1 MISELEDLVQ
11 GVADSFLPVLAP
23 PAVVDSSSFLSE
35 EVVQQSVKAPS
46 EWGPLCWPVFAWKDA
61 FLAGFDLRPHSF
73 LVRAHPMPMH

>member
-1 MISELEDLVQ
+1 MQ

-46 EWGPLCWPVFAWKDA
+46 EWGPL
-61 FLAGFDLRPHSF
+61 LAGICLERPGGKTLSTPV
-73 LVRAHPMPMH
+73 LICARTGTPSEPAPCPCNYQ

>member
-11 GVADSFLPVLAP
+11 GIADSFLPVLAP

-46 EWGPLCWPVFAWKDA
+46 EWGLL
-61 FLAGFDLRPHSF
+61 LAGFCLDRRFPSRF
-73 LVRAHPMPMH
+73 

>member
-1 MISELEDLVQ
+1 MQ

-46 EWGPLCWPVFAWKDA
+46 EWGPL
-61 FLAGFDLRPHSF
+61 LAGFCLERRFPSRF
-73 LVRAHPMPMH
+73 

>member
-23 PAVVDSSSFLSE
+23 PAVVDSSSFLSK

-46 EWGPLCWPVFAWKDA
+46 EWGPL
-61 FLAGFDLRPHSF
+61 LAGICLESRCPCRF
-73 LVRAHPMPMH
+73 